1 MVSNRPNSNYLSS
14 LDGWRAIAVSA
25 VMLDHCQPV
34 ANPYI
39 HRFQGY
45 GGAGVT
51 IFFAISGVLIT
62 SRMLDEEEAQ
72 GRVSLRNFYIRRAFR
87 ILPAAFVYLLVI
99 AILGSLAVIPFD
111 KPSWISALFFYRNYW
126 QYFARGGANSW
137 FTGQFWSLSVEEH
150 YYFLL
155 PAIFVFL
162 PRFRR
167 CALVLLSL
175 ASAVW
180 LGWYLMIPPG
190 KSPRYFFDLRT
201 EFCITGLLVPSIWA
215 LSLHSLSVKYWARKY
230 LRPWIAIPFLVIALS
245 GTLRIND
252 SGISTFISLLIRTL
266 LAPILILSTV
276 LHPESWLT
284 RLLELRPLKAIGRIS
299 YGLYLWQ
306 SLFLTKYFIYPGP
319 IHFLQRPAIGFF
331 CAYLCALA
339 SYFLLEQPMIRLGRK
354 LSTPR
359 RLAPDP
365 LAAALQ

>member
-1 MVSNRPNSNYLSS
+1 MTSNRPSSGYLSS

-34 ANPYI
+34 TNPYI

-45 GGAGVT
+45 GGVGVT
-51 IFFAISGVLIT
+51 TFFAISGILIT

-72 GRVSLRNFYIRRAFR
+72 GCVSLRNFYIRRAFR
-87 ILPAAFVYLLVI
+87 ILPPALLYLFVI
-99 AILGSLAVIPFD
+99 AILGALAVIPFD
-111 KPSWISALFFYRNYW
+111 KLSWVSAVFFYRNYW
-126 QYFARGGANSW
+126 QYIAGGDASSW
-137 FTGQFWSLSVEEH
+137 FTGHFWSLSVEEH

-167 CALVLLSL
+167 TALVLLSV
-175 ASAVW
+175 ANAVW
-180 LGWYLMIPPG
+180 LAYYLMIPPG

-201 EFCITGLLVPSIWA
+201 DFCIIGLLIPSIWA
-215 LSLHSLSVKYWARKY
+215 LSLHSPQVKYWSKKC
-230 LRPWIAIPFLVIALS
+230 LRSWIAIPFFLIALS
-245 GTLRIND
+245 GVLRIND
-252 SGISTFISLLIRTL
+252 SGVSTWISLMVRAL
-266 LAPILILSTV
+266 LAPVLILSTV
-276 LHPESWLT
+276 LHPGSWLT

-306 SLFLTKYFIYPGP
+306 SLFLTKYFIYPSR

-331 CAYLCALA
+331 CTYLCAIA

-354 LSTPR
+354 LSTAR

-365 LAAALQ
+365 LAVASQ